1 MTKHSVL
8 SWSVLVCSTMAP
20 ALVYAT
26 PRDLIDDLYHADI
39 SSPNEELSSSLDGE
53 LGILLSS
60 GNTSANSIKA
70 GINAHHDTENWSNRY
85 TAELLYKQSVVS
97 EGNKQTTAHRFFG
110 TGQFDYK
117 LGRKDRRLFV
127 YGDYENDRFNGYD
140 HRASLAVGWSQRLW
154 RDNMSAFRYSVG
166 PGYSFVKPLESNN
179 VNIGDSVIVRAS
191 AEYEYKWESG
201 ARLRQFLS
209 TEAGEFNTKSRSETS
224 VSANVFGEMAMKF
237 SVVLNHDSDTPED
250 VASLNTETSVALVY
264 QFF

>member
-1 MTKHSVL
+1 MLAASITLHGY
-8 SWSVLVCSTMAP
+8 AH
-20 ALVYAT
+20 AT
-26 PRDLIDDLYHADI
+26 PRDLINDVYHADI
-39 SSPNEELSSSLDGE
+39 TSQSDELSSSLDGE

-70 GINAHHDTENWSNRY
+70 GLIAQHDTDNWSNSY
-85 TAELLYKQSVVS
+85 TVEMLYKQSVLS
-97 EGNKQTTAHRFFG
+97 EGNKETTAHRFYG
-110 TGQFDYK
+110 TAQFDYK
-117 LGRKDRRLFV
+117 LGRTDRRLFV

-140 HRASLAVGWSQRLW
+140 HRASLAVGWSHRLW

-166 PGYSFVKPLESNN
+166 PGYSFVKPLESNTA
-179 VNIGDSVIVRAS
+179 NIGDSVIVRAS

-224 VSANVFGEMAMKF
+224 VSANVFGEMAMKL